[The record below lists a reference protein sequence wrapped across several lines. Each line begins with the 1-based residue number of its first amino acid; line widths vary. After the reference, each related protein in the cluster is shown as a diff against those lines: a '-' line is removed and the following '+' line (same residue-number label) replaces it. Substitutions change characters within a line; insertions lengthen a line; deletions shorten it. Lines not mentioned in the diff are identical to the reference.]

1 MIRRFA
7 TALTL
12 AACVA
17 TLNIGSIEATAQDQA
32 AQPPV
37 RYDGHKVVRANIRN
51 ARQLRIMETL
61 SPDCWSHG
69 SGIGLVDYRIPPE
82 ALDALAASG
91 VEHEVLIEDVQALI
105 EREKGVGQ
113 PAGWYDQYHTLAEI
127 EQYVQGLAD
136 SHPNLAQ
143 TFVVGNSLEGRPI
156 RGIRISGAGGPN
168 GKPDFVIHGGI
179 HAREW
184 ITTMAMPYMIETL
197 LTSYGNDP
205 VLTQL
210 VDRVNFHIV
219 SVMNVDGFLYTQT
232 DRMWRKN
239 RRNNGNGTYGVDLNR
254 NYSVGWGGEGSS
266 SNTGSETY
274 RGTAPFSEPESQVMR
289 DWQLSLPNFAGF
301 IDVHSYS
308 QLILQPYG
316 YTSQLPPDHATFEMI
331 GANMENVMEDL
342 HGTGWVH
349 GPTYTTI
356 YPASGVTLDWA
367 YVEGGA
373 WGMSFELR
381 DTGQF
386 GFLLPPEQII
396 PASQEC
402 FVGAMELAKFLSNR
416 LAFAFPNGLPTWVDP
431 NTAATIE
438 VQINPIN
445 GGSYQTGSAKVY
457 ARVGTSGPFVASS
470 MAPQGG
476 NLFLA
481 TLPAADCGEIVQFYF
496 EAYST
501 DNVQHTSPVGAP
513 TEFYAADSVFVDVI
527 FADDFQT
534 NQGWTVQNENL
545 QDGAW
550 ERGVPAGGGARED
563 PPSDFDGSGS
573 CFLTAN
579 RSGNSDVD
587 GGPTRLISPTFDLS
601 GGDATISY
609 ARWFRSVNG
618 TADRFTVDISNDN
631 GSTWTNVE
639 NLGNQPTQWGVNEF
653 QVSNYLAP
661 TATMKIRFNAVDVP
675 NDSVVEAGVDAV
687 LVARRGCGGGG
698 GMTLAVGPLN
708 AGQNGQFDVT
718 DANPNELTY
727 LAYSLRGLGS
737 TYVPGLNVTLDLR
750 SPVQAGTARRSDGS
764 GSVSWTLPIPPNA
777 SGRTVW
783 FQAAQ
788 FENKSNVV
796 ETTIN

>member
-1 MIRRFA
+1 VMILRFA
-7 TALTL
+7 SALTL

-17 TLNIGSIEATAQDQA
+17 TLNVGSGAAFGQDQA
-32 AQPPV
+32 AQEPV
-37 RYDGHKVVRANIRN
+37 RYDGHKVVHANIKS
-51 ARQLRIMETL
+51 ARDLRIMETL
-61 SPDCWSHG
+61 SPDCWTHG
-69 SGIGLVDYRIPPE
+69 SGIGVVDYRIPPE
-82 ALDALAASG
+82 ALEALAASG
-91 VEHEVLIEDVQALI
+91 VEYEVFIEDVQALI
-105 EREKGVGQ
+105 EREKQGNQ
-113 PAGWYDQYHTLAEI
+113 RTGWYDSYHTLAEI

-136 SHPNLAQ
+136 SFPNLAQ

-156 RGIRISGAGGPN
+156 RGILISGAGGPN
-168 GKPDFVIHGGI
+168 GKPDFVIHGTI

-184 ITTMAMPYMIETL
+184 ITSMAMPYMIETL

-205 VLTQL
+205 LLTQL
-210 VDRVNFHIV
+210 VDRVNFHVV
-219 SVMNVDGFLYTQT
+219 SVTNPDGFAYTQT

-239 RRNNGNGTYGVDLNR
+239 RRNNGNSTFGVDLNR
-254 NYSVGWGGEGSS
+254 NYGVGWGGEGSS
-266 SNTGSETY
+266 GNTGSETY

-308 QLILQPYG
+308 QLVLQPHG

-331 GANMENVMEDL
+331 GASMEAVIESL
-342 HGTGWVH
+342 YGTQWVH

-367 YVEGGA
+367 YVDGGA

-381 DTGQF
+381 DRGQF
-386 GFLLPPEQII
+386 GFILPPEQII

-402 FVGAMELAKFLSNR
+402 FAGAMELAKFLATR
-416 LAFAFPNGLPTWVDP
+416 LTIAFPNGVPATVDP
-431 NTAATIE
+431 NTPTDVDVDIRG
-438 VQINPIN
+438 VN
-445 GGSYQTGSAKVY
+445 GGVYQSGTAKVY
-457 ARVGTSGPFVASS
+457 ARIGNNGGFVASNL
-470 MAPQGG
+470 APLGN
-476 NLFLA
+476 NLFRA
-481 TLPAADCGEIVQFYF
+481 TLPPADCGEVVQFYF

-513 TEFYAADSVFVDVI
+513 QEFYEAESVFVDVV

-545 QDGAW
+545 TDGAW
-550 ERGVPAGGGARED
+550 ERGVPVGGGTRED
-563 PPSDFDGSGS
+563 PPTDFDGSGA
-573 CFLTAN
+573 CFVTAN

-618 TADRFTVDISNDN
+618 VPDRFTVQISNDN
-631 GSTWTNVE
+631 GSTWTTVE
-639 NLGNQPTQWGVNEF
+639 DIPNQAAQWVAREF
-653 QVSNYLAP
+653 QVSAYIAP
-661 TATMKIRFNAVDVP
+661 TATMKVRFNAVDNP
-675 NDSVVEAGVDAV
+675 SDSVTEAGVDAFIV
-687 LVARRGCGGGG
+687 SRRGCGGGG
-698 GMTLAVGPLN
+698 MALAVGPLQG
-708 AGQNGQFDVT
+708 GQSGQFDVT
-718 DANPNELTY
+718 SANPNELTY

-737 TYVPGLNVTLDLR
+737 TYIPGLNVTLDLR
-750 SPVQAGTARRSDGS
+750 SPIQAGNARRADGN
-764 GSVSWTLPIPPNA
+764 GSVSWTLPIPVNG

-788 FENKSNVV
+788 FENTSNVV
-796 ETTIN
+796 ETMIE

>member
-7 TALTL
+7 STLILAGGL
-12 AACVA
+12 AALAA
-17 TLNIGSIEATAQDQA
+17 TAGPAGAQDQGEA
-32 AQPPV
+32 HAQV

-51 ARQLRIMETL
+51 ARELRIMETL

-69 SGIGLVDYRIPPE
+69 SGIGKVDYRIPPD
-82 ALDALAASG
+82 ALDALAQSG
-91 VEHEVLIEDVQALI
+91 VEYEVLIEDVQVLI
-105 EREKGVGQ
+105 DREKQPGQ
-113 PAGWYDQYHTLAEI
+113 PAGWYDTYHTLAEI
-127 EQYVQGLAD
+127 EQYVQGLANAY
-136 SHPNLAQ
+136 PNLAQ
-143 TFVVGNSLEGRPI
+143 TFVVGNTLEGRPI

-184 ITTMAMPYMIETL
+184 ITTMAMPYLIETL
-197 LTSYGNDP
+197 LTSYGHDP
-205 VLTQL
+205 LLTRL
-210 VDRVNFHIV
+210 VDRVNFHVV

-239 RRNNGNGTYGVDLNR
+239 RRNNGNGTFGVDLNR
-254 NYSVGWGGEGSS
+254 NYGTGWGGEGSS
-266 SNTGSETY
+266 GNTSSETY

-331 GANMENVMEDL
+331 GANMEAAMEAL
-342 HGTGWVH
+342 YGQQYVH
-349 GPTYTTI
+349 GPTYSTI

-381 DTGQF
+381 DQGQF
-386 GFLLPPEQII
+386 GFLLPPDQII

-402 FVGAMELAKFLSNR
+402 FVGCMELAKFLATR
-416 LAFAFPNGLPTWVDP
+416 LTITFPNGLPTTVDP
-431 NTAATIE
+431 NTSATIDVE
-438 VQINPIN
+438 IRGVN
-445 GGSYQTGSAKVY
+445 GGVYQSGTGKVY
-457 ARVGTSGPFVASS
+457 ARVGQSGPFVSS
-470 MAPQGG
+470 NMQPLGN
-476 NLFLA
+476 NLFRA
-481 TLPAADCGEIVQFYF
+481 ALPAAPCGQVVQFYF

-501 DNVQHTSPVGAP
+501 DNTQHTSPIGAP
-513 TEFYAADSVFVDVI
+513 DDFYEAESVFIDIV
-527 FADDFQT
+527 FADNFETD
-534 NQGWTVQNENL
+534 QGWTVQNENVT
-545 QDGAW
+545 DGAW
-550 ERGVPAGGGARED
+550 ERGVPVGGGARED
-563 PPSDFDGSGS
+563 PPTDFDGSGR
-573 CFLTAN
+573 CFLTGN
-579 RSGNSDVD
+579 RSGNSDLD

-601 GGDATISY
+601 GGDATVSY

-618 TADRFTVDISNDN
+618 VVDRFTVQISNDN
-631 GSTWTNVE
+631 GNTWTTVE
-639 NLGNQPTQWGVNEF
+639 DIPNQAAQWFVNEF
-653 QVSNYLAP
+653 RVSTFVTP
-661 TATMKIRFNAVDVP
+661 TATMRIRFNAVDNP

-687 LVARRGCGGGG
+687 LVARRGCEG
-698 GMTLAVGPLN
+698 GMTLAVGTLRG
-708 AGQNGQFDVT
+708 GQNGQFDVT
-718 DANPNELTY
+718 SANPNQLTY

-737 TYVPGLNVTLDLR
+737 TYVPGLNVTLDIR
-750 SPVQAGTARRSDGS
+750 NPVQAGNARRADGS
-764 GSVSWTLPIPPNA
+764 GNVSWTLPIPPNS

-796 ETTIN
+796 ETTIQ